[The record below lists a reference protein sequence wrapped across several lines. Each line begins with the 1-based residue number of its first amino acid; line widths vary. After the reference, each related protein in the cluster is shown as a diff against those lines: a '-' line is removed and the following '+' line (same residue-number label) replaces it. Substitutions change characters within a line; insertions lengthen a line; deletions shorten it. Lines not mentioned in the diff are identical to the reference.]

1 MQRVK
6 AHNLRKL
13 EEPKLVEELTKHRVS
28 ISCRQCVNRYSRGLH
43 VSFDVHSVRYLTQ
56 MSCSERARRPQSQ
69 QGFFPTPGEAYQ
81 D

>member
-28 ISCRQCVNRYSRGLH
+28 ASNHDLQVAFPVDCASR
-43 VSFDVHSVRYLTQ
+43 SFSTSVRY
-56 MSCSERARRPQSQ
+56 
-69 QGFFPTPGEAYQ
+69 
-81 D
+81 

>member
-28 ISCRQCVNRYSRGLH
+28 TLDCDLPETQLIECALNSVNSFSASGRY
-43 VSFDVHSVRYLTQ
+43 
-56 MSCSERARRPQSQ
+56 
-69 QGFFPTPGEAYQ
+69 
-81 D
+81 